1 MIVCEILL
9 FLYLAYLVKHVT
21 EVAKQNLKT
30 IILNLKIEIITAINY
45 SHQYSHI
52 QQLFVVYAPLCG
64 AYK

>member
-30 IILNLKIEIITAINY
+30 IILNLKIEIITAI
-45 SHQYSHI
+45 
-52 QQLFVVYAPLCG
+52 
-64 AYK
+64 